1 MALIYAH
8 KHCEAIDQEAVQVL
22 KSSLKEMRQTA
33 SGTALYYASLFLW
46 LTGQQVKAKE
56 YISRTL
62 KASSSSREVPAP
74 GRHLSAGWPQEP
86 ALPASEAWPVRSR
99 AGRGQGHTAAWPH
112 GAPCAVQA
120 LFLGPVLW
128 LL

>member
-1 MALIYAH
+1 M
-8 KHCEAIDQEAVQVL
+8 L

-74 GRHLSAGWPQEP
+74 GRHLSAGRPQDP
-86 ALPASEAWPVRSR
+86 ALPAPEAWDWERPHPGPGRTRASQELLLQSQAPVEYTLPVS
-99 AGRGQGHTAAWPH
+99 TESSLWPMLH
-112 GAPCAVQA
+112 IFKTVT
-120 LFLGPVLW
+120 
-128 LL
+128 